1 MYFLINYLFDVEK
14 KFLASYK
21 KISLF
26 MRMSVV
32 LSFVFLNLVYSYEI
46 HGQNA
51 IVSLQVKNQTVSDV
65 LENIEKQSNYFFF
78 YNNKEI
84 DVNRLVSIDVVNGQ
98 LRDVLDIMFSNSKIQ
113 YSVLENSIILSN
125 REIVMPLSEKAQ
137 GIAITGTV
145 TDTDGVPFPGVN
157 VVIKGANIGVITGA
171 DGQFSINIP
180 NEDAVLVFSFVGYAT
195 QEVLVG
201 DQRAIN
207 VTLNEDT
214 RQLEEVVVIGYGTSK
229 KSDLTGSLST
239 VSNKNIEKLPVT
251 NIASALQ
258 GQVPG
263 ASISNLSGAPG
274 SELKVRIRGAN
285 SILGSN
291 DPLYV
296 VDGVVL
302 NVGLNELN
310 VGDIENITI
319 LKDASATAIYG
330 SRGANGVVLF
340 TTKKGGNQTPQVQA
354 SVNLGINQLPK
365 KYDLLDAASFA
376 EITNVFRPGYFS
388 SAEIENFRKNGGV
401 DWQDEV
407 FQTGITQDYKLG
419 VSGGSPTSSYYIS
432 GNVIDQTGIV
442 TNSKMSKYLLRSNV
456 STSVGKRLKIDL
468 SLTGGRTTGLN
479 TGDNGAKG
487 TPVWLAPIFSPTFPI
502 YDADGKWNRTDNLC
516 GTNYSNPL
524 MQLKERHGDFLNTSL
539 TANTKLSYQIING
552 LKLDVLLGIDNISRQ
567 NGNISNEWIT
577 NNNPTTA
584 SLSESKSYTW
594 QNSNILTYNTNI
606 QGKHDITVMAANE
619 QTSTLYSYFNASG
632 MGVYP
637 ISVGYNNLG
646 LADTKNASS
655 NRTKYALQSFF
666 GRVAYSFMGKYLLT
680 ATYRADGT
688 SKFQGKNKWGYFPSA
703 ALAWRVTEESFMQG
717 QTVVNN
723 LKIRG
728 SWGITGNQGVNPYA
742 TIARVDNYSNSYGQ
756 PSMYPGTYYVGAD
769 NPDLKWETTE
779 QTNIGFDVSFLQG
792 RIALSADYYVKNTS
806 DLLLAVSIPNYNGG
820 GSINKNVGDVQN
832 KGFEFTLFAVPVAT
846 KDFSWDFNFNISSYK
861 NKVVNL
867 GEEKMIWSST
877 IPITGMFQDSPF
889 VLKIGESM
897 GSFWGYRWEGIYKSS
912 EAAQAAQFG
921 FQPGDNKYLNFD
933 ATDSEITSTDQH
945 IIGCALPKFVW
956 GFDNNFSYK
965 NWSLNILLQAV
976 QGRKILNT
984 TYASAS
990 VLDSDATAITSVDG
1004 ADYWTPQNENAKFG
1018 SLTTNTGKT
1027 FMASS
1032 QFLQDGSYVKVK
1044 NIGLSYDIK
1053 RSVTGFA
1060 DIRLTVSAQN
1070 LLTFTKYKG
1079 YDPETSSSSNDID
1092 GAVDVGAY
1100 PNPRT
1105 ISFGLQLNF

>member
-1 MYFLINYLFDVEK
+1 MMNRFVILLKRLRF
-14 KFLASYK
+14 KF
-21 KISLF
+21 
-26 MRMSVV
+26 
-32 LSFVFLNLVYSYEI
+32 
-46 HGQNA
+46 A
-51 IVSLQVKNQTVSDV
+51 IVSVLLSIAATLAAQQQLNVSGV
-65 LENIEKQSNYFFF
+65 
-78 YNNKEI
+78 
-84 DVNRLVSIDVVNGQ
+84 
-98 LRDVLDIMFSNSKIQ
+98 
-113 YSVLENSIILSN
+113 
-125 REIVMPLSEKAQ
+125 
-137 GIAITGTV
+137 V
-145 TDTDGVPFPGVN
+145 TDDFGEPLPGVTVFIKGSTIGVFTETDGRYSITVP
-157 VVIKGANIGVITGA
+157 
-171 DGQFSINIP
+171 S
-180 NEDAVLVFSFVGYAT
+180 EESVLVFSFVGFVT
-195 QEVLVG
+195 VENVVG
-201 DQRAIN
+201 SRRIIN

-214 RQLEEVVVIGYGTSK
+214 RELEEVVVIGYGTSK

-239 VSNKNIEKLPVT
+239 VSVKNIEKLSAT

-263 ASISNLSGAPG
+263 AAISNLSGAPG

-285 SILGSN
+285 SVLGSN
-291 DPLYV
+291 EPLYV

-310 VGDIENITI
+310 VGDIENVTV

-330 SRGANGVVLF
+330 SRGANGVILF
-340 TTKKGGNQTPQVQA
+340 TTKKGTNQAPQVQA
-354 SVNLGINQLPK
+354 SVTLGINQLPN

-388 SAEIENFRKNGGV
+388 SAEIEGFRRNGGV

-407 FQTGITQDYKLG
+407 FQTGITQDYKIG

-456 STSVGKRLKIDL
+456 STSIGTKLKIDM

-479 TGDNGAKG
+479 TNDNGSKG

-524 MQLKERHGDFLNTSL
+524 MQLKERHSDYLNTSL
-539 TANTKLSYQIING
+539 TANAKLSYQIIEG

-567 NGNISNEWIT
+567 NGNISNEWVA
-577 NNNPTTA
+577 TTTSA

-594 QNSNILTYNTNI
+594 QNSNILTYNTTI

-632 MGVYP
+632 MGLTP
-637 ISVGYNNLG
+637 ISVGYDNLG
-646 LADTKNASS
+646 LAETKNASS
-655 NRTKYALQSFF
+655 DRTKYAQQSFF
-666 GRVAYSFMGKYLLT
+666 GRAAYAFMGKYLLT

-688 SKFQGKNKWGYFPSA
+688 SKFQGSNKWGYFPSA

-717 QTVVNN
+717 QTLINN

-742 TIARVDNYSNSYGQ
+742 TIAKVNNWSNSYGQ
-756 PSMYPGTYYVGAD
+756 SSMYPGTYYVGSD

-779 QTNIGFDVSFLQG
+779 QTNIGFDISFLQG
-792 RIALSADYYVKNTS
+792 RIALIADYYVKNTS

-820 GSINKNVGDVQN
+820 GTINKNVGDVQN
-832 KGFEFTLFAVPVAT
+832 KGFELTLSAVPVAN
-846 KDFSWDFNFNISSYK
+846 KNFSWDFNFNISSYK

-867 GEEKMIWSST
+867 GEEEMMWSST
-877 IPITGMFQDSPF
+877 IPITGMFQTSPF
-889 VLKIGESM
+889 VLKVGESM
-897 GSFWGYRWEGIYKSS
+897 GSFWGYKWEGIYKTS

-921 FQPGDNKYLNFD
+921 FQPGDNKYFNYD
-933 ATDSEITSTDQH
+933 DTDSEITSTDQH
-945 IIGCALPKFVW
+945 IIGCALPKYVW
-956 GFDNNFSYK
+956 GFDNNLSYK

-976 QGRKILNT
+976 QGRSILNT

-990 VLDSDATAITSVDG
+990 ILDTDATAITSVDG
-1004 ADYWTPQNENAKFG
+1004 ADYWTPQNENARFA
-1018 SLTTNTGKT
+1018 SLVTNTGKN
-1027 FMASS
+1027 FVASS

-1044 NIGLSYDIK
+1044 NISLSYNIK
-1053 RSVTGFA
+1053 RSVCKIA
-1060 DIRLTVSAQN
+1060 DIRLSVSAQN

-1079 YDPETSSSSNDID
+1079 YDPETSSASNDID

-1105 ISFGLQLNF
+1105 ILFGLQLNY